1 MESYENTNIYEKYYN
16 EGAFWHK
23 IKNIAKKAGIKLIYI
38 SLLLYYTLCSS
49 GVSKMDRTII
59 IGALGYF
66 IFPLDIIPDYIPFI
80 GYTDDLSILW
90 YAYRRIRANLNYDI
104 RAKAKM
110 KLSSFIGNY
119 NSEEINEYWIF

>member
-16 EGAFWHK
+16 EGAFWNK

-80 GYTDDLSILW
+80 GYTDDLSILL
-90 YAYRRIRANLNYDI
+90 YAYRRIRANLNDDI

-119 NSEEINEYWIF
+119 NSEEINEY

>member
-23 IKNIAKKAGIKLIYI
+23 IKNIAKTAGIKLIYI

-80 GYTDDLSILW
+80 GYTDDLSILL
-90 YAYRRIRANLNYDI
+90 YAYRRIRANLNDDI

-119 NSEEINEYWIF
+119 NSEEINEY